1 MDFLNKMMGDMDFS
15 KFAPPQKEVVA
26 YKIISEFSLDSF
38 NSESKRLIELGY
50 EPIGF
55 LSTLVTTTLSSV
67 LYVKEFIKY
76 KKTE

>member
-1 MDFLNKMMGDMDFS
+1 MDFLNKMMGDMDLS
-15 KFAPPQKEVVA
+15 KFVPPQKEVVS

-55 LSTLVTTTLSSV
+55 LNTLVTTTLSSV